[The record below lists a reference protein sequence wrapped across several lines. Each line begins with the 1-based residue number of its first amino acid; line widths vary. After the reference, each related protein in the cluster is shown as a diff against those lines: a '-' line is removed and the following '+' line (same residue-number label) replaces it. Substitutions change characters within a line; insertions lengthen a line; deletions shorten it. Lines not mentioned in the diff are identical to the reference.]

1 MDLDDYI
8 KKQNENLDSAV
19 KVIEQYK
26 NLQNNVN
33 KAIDYIDNIIDNQVT
48 KKDLEHIKNTLKSTK
63 NK

>member
-26 NLQNNVN
+26 ILQNNVN
-33 KAIDYIDNIIDNQVT
+33 KAIDYIDTIIDNQLT
-48 KKDLEHIKNTLKSTK
+48 KEDLKHIKETLK

>member
-26 NLQNNVN
+26 ILQNNVN
-33 KAIDYIDNIIDNQVT
+33 KVIDYIDTIIENQLT
-48 KKDLEHIKNTLKSTK
+48 KEDLKHIKETLK

>member
-8 KKQNENLDSAV
+8 KKQNENIDSAI

-26 NLQNNVN
+26 ILQNNVN
-33 KAIDYIDNIIDNQVT
+33 KAIDYIDTIIDNQLT
-48 KKDLEHIKNTLKSTK
+48 KEDLKRIKETLK